1 MKKFFAVLTA
11 LFLFTLLPA
20 EDTEEAPLSQPQI
33 ENDVENETENWFE
46 KEPETTPETEEKPRT
61 LPEWKTDYDSFYFQP
76 TTGAGLGILSV
87 LRANLNLD
95 FYFNVKHTKRHNN
108 IYLGLGTGVY
118 FAPVWSNFFE
128 FPFYGSVVFDFTT
141 RRSKILKS
149 ASLWIEAGY
158 LMIYWKAH
166 KGLFGVDIDNTLF
179 HWFIFG
185 IGTDLLFKHNI
196 VLRFGFENGEVLI
209 PTFAIAVGYRF

>member
-1 MKKFFAVLTA
+1 MKKFILFFTFFLFFGFLSAEEVKNDSSESRSSDENTQETA
-11 LFLFTLLPA
+11 LDTGLKQA
-20 EDTEEAPLSQPQI
+20 E
-33 ENDVENETENWFE
+33 
-46 KEPETTPETEEKPRT
+46 
-61 LPEWKTDYDSFYFQP
+61 TDDGFFHFQP
-76 TTGAGLGILSV
+76 TAGLGLGILSM
-87 LRANLNLD
+87 LRLNANLD

-108 IYLGLGTGVY
+108 IYLGLGTGIY

-128 FPFYGSVVFDFTT
+128 FPFYGSVVFDFTA

-158 LMIYWKAH
+158 LMIFWKAH